1 MRSYVHKLVCTF
13 PNDGCECIR
22 RHQSMH
28 NSLED
33 VRIYRECHLSI
44 YIHYNAIKSYMA
56 HSDVLQEI

>member
-1 MRSYVHKLVCTF
+1 MHSYVHKLVCTF
-13 PNDGCECIR
+13 PNDGCEYIR

-33 VRIYRECHLSI
+33 VSIESVILAI

-56 HSDVLQEI
+56 HNDVLQEI